1 MKNFFICFTMSFWQ
15 SLGTSITAYVFYFII
30 GEILMRIFPLREN
43 GLGYK
48 VLSAELILTLLTFIF
63 SFIYHMWSNSKL
75 YNL

>member
-1 MKNFFICFTMSFWQ
+1 MSFWQ